1 MSNIV
6 RIFQVC
12 SNVKI
17 LVRFGKCRFLNGF
30 GYLFLS
36 MALYSWFFVFCFC
49 FCFCFCFVLFFCCWR
64 MLSIMTKASFVLEKR
79 YLYPGSMAQQDLRS
93 AILHYLLSGDIS
105 RLNFSNLASTGFH
118 IYSLLNSVLNFKCFK
133 IHEYGLLR
141 IIDCY
146 IREIAISGFNIM
158 IERKKAMCFSQNLF

>member
-1 MSNIV
+1 MV
-6 RIFQVC
+6 LDIFFWAWLYFLGFFFFWGGGG
-12 SNVKI
+12 
-17 LVRFGKCRFLNGF
+17 LV
-30 GYLFLS
+30 
-36 MALYSWFFVFCFC
+36 FFVFLLLAHAFNNDQSKLCPRKKIFI
-49 FCFCFCFVLFFCCWR
+49 
-64 MLSIMTKASFVLEKR
+64 SGKHGAI
-79 YLYPGSMAQQDLRS
+79 GSKICRLI
-93 AILHYLLSGDIS
+93 ILHYLLSGDIS

-158 IERKKAMCFSQNLF
+158 IERKKATCFSQNLV